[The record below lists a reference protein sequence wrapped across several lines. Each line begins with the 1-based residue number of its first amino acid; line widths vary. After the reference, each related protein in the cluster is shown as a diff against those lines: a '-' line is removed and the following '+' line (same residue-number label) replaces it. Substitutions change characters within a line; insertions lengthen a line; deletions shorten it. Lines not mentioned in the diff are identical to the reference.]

1 MSRRLTFKFRLN
13 QAEKFLL
20 FAVAEKLRRSQGDT
34 LRMLI
39 HSTAQELDL
48 EPAQHIRESRDGK
61 GIKSDK

>member
-20 FAVAEKLRRSQGDT
+20 SAVAEKLRRSQGDT

-39 HSTAQELDL
+39 HSTAQELNL
-48 EPAQHIRESRDGK
+48 KPAQPEWENKSGK
-61 GIKSDK
+61 VTKGE